1 MKINLPLQKLP
12 QFCKNCHWNDIELL
26 KLLFITARVNRDNFK
41 RQSSP
46 CKCLKIK
53 DAWCTYKLCCFLLHC
68 QMYPDPYW
76 AEKGICKGFQNFY
89 YPVLSSQFKCLSALI
104 SACWT
109 GLDLVK
115 HHISKSLSKSV
126 DKTAIPINTLK
137 LPRSVYVIAVCLKTK
152 LVY

>member
-1 MKINLPLQKLP
+1 MPDVHINY
-12 QFCKNCHWNDIELL
+12 
-26 KLLFITARVNRDNFK
+26 A
-41 RQSSP
+41 
-46 CKCLKIK
+46 
-53 DAWCTYKLCCFLLHC
+53 A
-68 QMYPDPYW
+68 
-76 AEKGICKGFQNFY
+76 FY
-89 YPVLSSQFKCLSALI
+89 YTVRCIQTPIEQKKVFAQAFKTSIIQSISSQFKCLSALI